1 MLGDDETQP
10 KNRIALL
17 CGNCRL
23 VNGQAPPGVK
33 TPEELGRWRCG
44 SCGAWNGE
52 ESEASKV
59 LANIRGQSQ
68 SQPQQQSASADEA
81 WDPVSRADVDTP
93 SSGNPAD
100 EAVIVA
106 ASDEG
111 SIGADSPDEGSVK
124 EEEQMSSK
132 KGSNRRAKGEK
143 RKG

>member
-33 TPEELGRWRCG
+33 TPDELGRWRCG

-81 WDPVSRADVDTP
+81 WDPVSRADVNTP
-93 SSGNPAD
+93 SSGNPTD
-100 EAVIVA
+100 EAVMVA

-111 SIGADSPDEGSVK
+111 SVGADSPDEESVK
-124 EEEQMSSK
+124 EEEQTSSK
-132 KGSNRRAKGEK
+132 KGSNRRAKGGK